1 MDVHKNA
8 RSLPASR
15 ALLYERVR
23 KHGRPLP
30 EAAAEIGLS
39 ERRAREWVGRVE
51 RGEPLADRSSRP
63 HRVRRTPS
71 QAEELII
78 RLRRERMT
86 IRSIA
91 TATGVSRATTARIC
105 KRHGLSALER
115 IDPPPAPRRYERSR
129 PGELVHI
136 DVKKLGQFNG
146 VGHRVTRSR
155 STGAPGLGW
164 EFLHVAT
171 DDYSRLT
178 YAEILSDERKATV
191 AGFLSRSVRWF
202 AKRGVAVTGIMTD
215 NGRSYGSLPFRG
227 VCQELH
233 IKHIRTRPY
242 TPRTNGKV
250 ERMIQTLLR
259 EWAYRFVYHNSDER
273 RRWLLPYLH
282 FYNVHRS
289 HSALTYNPPIS
300 RLDRNNLL
308 RRDS

>member
-39 ERRAREWVGRVE
+39 EERAREWVRRAD
-51 RGEPLADRSSRP
+51 RGEPLVDRSSRP
-63 HRVRRTPS
+63 HRIRRTPT
-71 QAEELII
+71 EVEKLII

-91 TATGVSRATTARIC
+91 GATGVSRATTARIC
-105 KRHGLSALER
+105 GRHGLSRLTS

-136 DVKKLGQFNG
+136 DVKKLGQFDG

-155 STGAPGLGW
+155 STGSPGLGW

-171 DDYSRLT
+171 DDFSRLT

-191 AGFLSRSVRWF
+191 TGFLTRSVRWF
-202 AKRGVAVTGIMTD
+202 GKRGVAVTGIMTD
-215 NGRSYGSLPFRG
+215 NARTYRSIPFRDA
-227 VCQELH
+227 CRELQILH
-233 IKHIRTRPY
+233 VRTRPY

-259 EWAYRFVYHNSDER
+259 EWAYRFVYRGSDER

-282 FYNVHRS
+282 FYNVHRR
-289 HSALTYNPPIS
+289 HSSLAYNPPIS
-300 RLDRNNLL
+300 RLDRNNVL